1 MEPEVSTL
9 EKVGDYNFDKI
20 NFLIKKCFSNKKKN
34 NGTRRTFYSVESLN
48 GKFSKSCTFG
58 LYFILYLHEW
68 IRIQYGSG
76 STTLDGGTIEVN
88 AND

>member
-1 MEPEVSTL
+1 MFFKL
-9 EKVGDYNFDKI
+9 
-20 NFLIKKCFSNKKKN
+20 KKN

-68 IRIQYGSG
+68 IRI
-76 STTLDGGTIEVN
+76 
-88 AND
+88 